1 MMKLLISYRVL
12 SYARV
17 SSTKDLLNR
26 QTYQGIFCV
35 STLSPH
41 THVIEMLVLFC
52 FCPSAL
58 QLDGSL
64 PSSFLFCYLL
74 SYLGFRLVL
83 SCRLSVGPS
92 PGHII
97 GLIVP
102 ANSNLVPS
110 GLGLRPERMLIFA
123 SFFVSFFSSF
133 SSLFPFS
140 LFPVL
145 VPFFCP
151 SFQSF
156 VFGVGIYTIYHG
168 YVPVLISLQVIR
180 DDIPR
185 LAIVSFPL
193 RTGTAVLL
201 LFCLFSSIETL
212 FVFCS
217 LFCDHGLDFREVS

>member
-110 GLGLRPERMLIFA
+110 GLGLRPDRMHDDFGFVCLFL
-123 SFFVSFFSSF
+123 SFFVLSRSVYFLFCAYFLSSF
-133 SSLFPFS
+133 SGVRIISTVGLC
-140 LFPVL
+140 LA
-145 VPFFCP
+145 
-151 SFQSF
+151 SF
-156 VFGVGIYTIYHG
+156 
-168 YVPVLISLQVIR
+168 L
-180 DDIPR
+180 
-185 LAIVSFPL
+185 
-193 RTGTAVLL
+193 
-201 LFCLFSSIETL
+201 CK
-212 FVFCS
+212 
-217 LFCDHGLDFREVS
+217 

>member
-1 MMKLLISYRVL
+1 MKLLISYRVL

-110 GLGLRPERMLIFA
+110 GLGLRPERMLVVVP
-123 SFFVSFFSSF
+123 VSFLFLSF
-133 SSLFPFS
+133 SCLFALLWHL
-140 LFPVL
+140 LFRVY
-145 VPFFCP
+145 
-151 SFQSF
+151 
-156 VFGVGIYTIYHG
+156 VFTHG
-168 YVPVLISLQVIR
+168 YVPGIIWMQVIR
-180 DDIPR
+180 DGVPQLVSTFLLRAGNAVHVVCFTFFCEHR
-185 LAIVSFPL
+185 LEL
-193 RTGTAVLL
+193 REM
-201 LFCLFSSIETL
+201 I
-212 FVFCS
+212 
-217 LFCDHGLDFREVS
+217 